1 MLGFDAIDGEIIW
14 ATPWA
19 FALLLALPFLVWIYS
34 RESVRAA
41 ALRFPLAGVLGTA
54 PRGLAR
60 IWWLPHLLRVCAV
73 ALVVVALAR
82 PQIPGAKV
90 RDLSVEGI
98 DIVVALD
105 VSTSMNAADFRPRDR
120 LHVAKEVLTDFV
132 NKRAND
138 RIGLVI
144 FAGEAYTQA
153 PLTLDY
159 NVLTDILRSVKT
171 GLIEDGTAIGN
182 AMATAI
188 NRLRDSDAQSKVV
201 VLITDGDNNSG
212 NISPMEAAAI
222 AREFGIRVYTVLV
235 GKGGPVPFP
244 AGPDFFGN
252 QTYRQVDIPVNP
264 ELLKNIAKETGGTF
278 YSATDRATLEAGLNQ
293 ILDQLEKT
301 KIFQTGGYQN
311 MTEVFGPFLLL
322 ACILLGLEQLLV
334 MTRLRSFP

>member
-1 MLGFDAIDGEIIW
+1 MNPFALQGAEVVW
-14 ATPWA
+14 AHPWA
-19 FALLLALPFLVWIYS
+19 FALLLVVPLLIFIYS
-34 RESVRAA
+34 REKTRSA
-41 ALRFPLAGVLGTA
+41 ALRFPLTRLLGTA

-60 IWWLPHLLRVCAV
+60 LWWVPHFFRVWAVLLTVI
-73 ALVVVALAR
+73 ALAR
-82 PQIPGAKV
+82 PQIPGARV

-120 LHVAKEVLTDFV
+120 LHVAKEVLEQFV
-132 NKRAND
+132 NKRVND

-144 FAGEAYTQA
+144 FGGEAYTQA

-159 NVLTDILRSVKT
+159 HVLTEILRSVKT
-171 GLIEDGTAIGN
+171 GLVEDGTAIGN
-182 AMATAI
+182 ALATSI
-188 NRLRDSDAQSKVV
+188 NRLRDSDARSKVI
-201 VLITDGDNNSG
+201 VLLTDGDNNAG

-222 AREFGIRVYTVLV
+222 AKQFGIRVYTILV

-252 QTYRQVDIPVNP
+252 QTYRQVDIPINP
-264 ELLKNIAKETGGTF
+264 ELLKNIAKETGGTY
-278 YSATDRATLEAGLNQ
+278 YSATDRATLEAGLTQ

-311 MTEVFGPFLLL
+311 MTEMFGPFLLL
-322 ACILLGLEQLLV
+322 ACLCLLLEQLMA
-334 MTRLRSFP
+334 MTRLRTFP